1 MRMGAKKNASQ
12 QGDRCL
18 FSSSSSSPLDVFF
31 GTDGALLV
39 EISNALEL
47 SYEVVPLDAFRGDIG
62 GPPIGHHP
70 LHPRDGAIA
79 RPDILLRHEF
89 LDGHLAN
96 YIYGGGRKREEE
108 W

>member
-1 MRMGAKKNASQ
+1 MGTKKIASQ

-18 FSSSSSSPLDVFF
+18 FSISSSSPLDVFF

-47 SYEVVPLDAFRGDIG
+47 SYEVVPLDAFRGDICD
-62 GPPIGHHP
+62 PPIVHHP

-79 RPDILLRHEF
+79 RPDVLLRNEF
-89 LDGHLAN
+89 LYGHLAN
-96 YIYGGGRKREEE
+96 YTYGGGRKRE
-108 W
+108 